1 MIYFAISML
10 TYIKLS
16 KKPDSFKRF
25 IGLTVKEFD
34 KLHNIVK
41 DKYKEHEK
49 ERLSKKKR
57 KKAVGQGRKF
67 DLDLKDRL
75 LMLLFYYR
83 SYASYELTG
92 YLFHLH
98 NSNVCRNIRYLE
110 PLVKACIPL
119 PEKIHK
125 QTKKI
130 GDIEELLEFFPE
142 MKAFLDAT
150 EQEIPRPK
158 NKRRRKSHYSGKKKK
173 HTVKTQLIVNK
184 EGLIIHKSNYHRGR
198 EHDYSVWK
206 KTNPD
211 IPEDVEI
218 GTDLGYQGI
227 KDDFPDIKSRLP
239 IKKTKGRRLTKKAR
253 KHNKKLGK
261 ERIVVE
267 HVISKIKKFR
277 IIGEEF
283 RNRLKSYNTKTSIV
297 TGLVNFKMMMKD
309 NKDVMRFVG

>member
-1 MIYFAISML
+1 ML

-16 KKPDSFKRF
+16 KKPDSFRRF
-25 IGLTVKEFD
+25 TGLTVEEFD
-34 KLHNIVK
+34 KLYSFVK
-41 DKYKEHEK
+41 DKYKEYE
-49 ERLSKKKR
+49 KKR
-57 KKAVGQGRKF
+57 LDRKDREKSIGQGRKF
-67 DLDLKDRL
+67 DLDVKDRL

-158 NKRRRKSHYSGKKKK
+158 NKRRRKSHYSGKKKR
-173 HTVKTQLIVNK
+173 HTVKTQLIANK
-184 EGLIIHKSNYHRGR
+184 NGLIVHKTNYHKGR
-198 EHDYSVWK
+198 EHDYNVLK
-206 KTNPD
+206 KTSPK
-211 IPEDVEI
+211 IPEDVEVI
-218 GTDLGYQGI
+218 TDLGYQGI
-227 KDDFPDIKSRLP
+227 KDDFPDMKSRLP
-239 IKKTKGRRLTKKAR
+239 IKKSKGRKLSKKSR
-253 KHNKKLGK
+253 RFNKEIGR
-261 ERIVVE
+261 ERIIVE
-267 HVISKIKKFR
+267 HTISRIKKFR
-277 IIGEEF
+277 IIGDEF
-283 RNRLKSYNTKTSIV
+283 RNRLKSYNTKMSIV
-297 TGLVNFKMMMKD
+297 TGLVNFRLMIKNEM
-309 NKDVMRFVG
+309 DVMRFVV